1 MKYWLT
7 VRYGARDS
15 RTYTIN
21 AKDDDE
27 FRKIAIAKYGR
38 EIISSHKNL
47 YGMTIQREDRKFE
60 WKGETHYIFIGDLH
74 YTDKRWYWNFGKS
87 GQFEVN
93 PLTGGKMDRY
103 IEGYTVKYTT
113 KSGAP
118 VTKQLKYEGI
128 EFTRY
133 ALMTYDSYND
143 AKRNF
148 TIYKSGKKMGTL
160 TLASTGRWI
169 WTSAS
174 GVKYYVGVNGYITS
188 QKR

>member
-38 EIISSHKNL
+38 EIISSHINL
-47 YGMTIQREDRKFE
+47 WGTTIQREDRKFE
-60 WKGETHYIFIGDLH
+60 MNGETHYIFIGDLD
-74 YTDKRWYWNFGKS
+74 YMGKRWYWNFGKS
-87 GQFEVN
+87 GQFEVD
-93 PLTGGKMDRY
+93 PLTGGKMNRY

-113 KSGAP
+113 KSGSP

-133 ALMTYDSYND
+133 ALMTYDSYKD
-143 AKRNF
+143 AKGSF
-148 TIYKSGKKMGTL
+148 TIYKSGKKIGAL
-160 TLASTGRWI
+160 TLASTGRWV

-174 GVKYYVGVNGYITS
+174 GTKYYVGVNGYLTS

>member
-7 VRYGARDS
+7 VRYGASDS
-15 RTYTIN
+15 RTYTID
-21 AKDDDE
+21 AKNDDE
-27 FRKIAIAKYGR
+27 FRKIAIARYGR
-38 EIISSHKNL
+38 EIIDSHNHL
-47 YGMTIQREDRKFE
+47 WGTPIQKE
-60 WKGETHYIFIGDLH
+60 GATHEVMGKTYHTFIGDLH
-74 YTDKRWYWNFGKS
+74 YTGKRWYWNFGKW
-87 GQFEVN
+87 GQFEVD
-93 PLTGGKMDRY
+93 PATGGKMDRY

-113 KSGAP
+113 KSGSP

-133 ALMTYDSYND
+133 ALMTYDSYKD
-143 AKRNF
+143 AKRIF

-160 TLASTGRWI
+160 TLAPTGKWV

-174 GVKYYVGVNGYITS
+174 GTKYYVGLNGYITS

>member
-21 AKDDDE
+21 AKNDDE
-27 FRKIAIAKYGR
+27 FRKIAIAKYGQ
-38 EIISSHKNL
+38 EIILSHNHL
-47 YGMTIQREDRKFE
+47 LGTTVQREDLTRTIN
-60 WKGETHYIFIGDLH
+60 GEVHHIFIGDLH
-74 YTDKRWYWNFGKS
+74 YTGKRWYWDFGKF

-133 ALMTYDSYND
+133 ALMTYDTYKD
-143 AKRNF
+143 AKKNF
-148 TIYKSGKKMGTL
+148 TVYKSGKKIGTL
-160 TLASTGRWI
+160 VLASTGRWI

-174 GVKYYVGVNGYITS
+174 GVKYYVGVNGYRTS